1 MLKILQAR
9 LQHTWTMNFQM
20 FKRVLENQQ
29 RNRRWSNESSRKTSI
44 SALLTMPKPLTVWIT
59 TKCGKFWKRREYQT
73 TWPGSWEICM
83 QVRKQQLEL
92 DMEQQTGSKSIKK
105 YTKAVYCHPTYL
117 TYMQSTS
124 WETLG
129 CEEAQAGIKT
139 AGRNNLRYADD
150 TTLIAESK
158 EELKSLLMEV
168 KEENEKVGL
177 KLNIQKTKITA
188 SGPITSWEIDGET
201 VEAVSD
207 FIFVGSKIT
216 ADGDCSHEIKRCLLL
231 LGRKVMTN
239 LDIILKSRD
248 INYFANKGLSH
259 QGYCFFSSHVWMWE
273 LDYKES
279 WVWRIDAFELWYWRR
294 LLRIPWTTRRSNQ
307 SILKEISPECSLEGV
322 MLKLKLQYL
331 GHLIRRTHL

>member
-1 MLKILQAR
+1 
-9 LQHTWTMNFQM
+9 
-20 FKRVLENQQ
+20 
-29 RNRRWSNESSRKTSI
+29 
-44 SALLTMPKPLTVWIT
+44 
-59 TKCGKFWKRREYQT
+59 
-73 TWPGSWEICM
+73 M

-105 YTKAVYCHPTYL
+105 YIKAVYCHPTYL

-201 VEAVSD
+201 VAD
-207 FIFVGSKIT
+207 CIFWGSKIT
-216 ADGDCSHEIKRCLLL
+216 ADGDCSYEIKRRLL
-231 LGRKVMTN
+231 LGRKVITN
-239 LDIILKSRD
+239 LDSTLKSRD
-248 INYFANKGLSH
+248 ITLPTRVRLFKNVVFPVVMYG
-259 QGYCFFSSHVWMWE
+259 C
-273 LDYKES
+273 ES
-279 WVWRIDAFELWYWRR
+279 WTMNKAERRRIDAFEEDFGDAFGEDSW
-294 LLRIPWTTRRSNQ
+294 
-307 SILKEISPECSLEGV
+307 ESPG
-322 MLKLKLQYL
+322 LQ
-331 GHLIRRTHL
+331 GDPTSPS